1 MALQTVLGNKCDEGA
16 ATRVIQRYL
25 KCGKAQPQV
34 ELALATG
41 MKKLGTDRSRVT
53 ASIAIGGVRP
63 RRKTNPEQQGRWDP
77 ARIRQ
82 AGVTIILCS

>member
-25 KCGKAQPQV
+25 RCGEAQPQV
-34 ELALATG
+34 ELAFATE
-41 MKKLGTDRSRVT
+41 MMKLGNDRSRVT
-53 ASIAIGGVRP
+53 TSIANGGVRP
-63 RRKTNPEQQGRWDP
+63 RRKANLEQQGRWDP